1 MFRLA
6 FVSFFFSLWA
16 ILSGVLYAS
25 EIEAF
30 DLGTIVIAPFE
41 GVRTVTDLS
50 SSVSVITNNEL
61 EAGINHSLTDALHI
75 IPGVFVHK
83 TTPFGRADIVIRGQG
98 SRGRRVMVL
107 IDGKPEKM
115 GLYGCTI
122 SHALPV
128 DDVERIEVIRG
139 SSSVLYG
146 SDALGGVVNIITKK
160 VRKKN
165 EGDISIWYGSY
176 DTFGYRLRQGGKSNG
191 MSYYAT
197 FDKVNSRGH
206 LPNSD
211 YWHNH
216 YTLSIAKDVV
226 EDIKLGLGMR
236 YFDGFK
242 REPEPSPS
250 GTWNKYKRGS
260 FNLTA
265 EGNYF
270 DTYQMLRLY
279 HNFGHHRFSDNFH
292 SKDHT
297 NGLMFHLR
305 LEPIE
310 GNNLLTGFEF
320 RELGGKVYSG
330 SGVVSGAYDKKEH
343 AFFIHDEQKILSDR
357 VIINGGLRYNR
368 DSISGDYVIPASGL
382 VVHLTEKV
390 TVRTNFERGFRS
402 PHLNELRFLPV
413 SNPDLGPEKTSS
425 YEAGFNYRFSDT
437 LSFDCAYFMLQADDF
452 IAVRSGKFQNIG
464 SMECKG
470 IEASIECSFNPFL
483 QGRISFTYL
492 DAGDNTQGRPE
503 NEIDMLLRYAKG
515 KYTITLTGQC
525 VDNYFA
531 SDDDNSAIPNFFLA
545 DVKIGYQISKRLNI
559 WTYVGNIFN
568 VEHKVYADL
577 PSGSAGVYTQPGR
590 NVSCGVTYAW

>member
-1 MFRLA
+1 MFRLVL
-6 FVSFFFSLWA
+6 VSLFLFSFGISSSALC
-16 ILSGVLYAS
+16 AS
-25 EIEAF
+25 EIEAL

-41 GVRTVTDLS
+41 GVHAVTDLS
-50 SSVSVITNNEL
+50 SSVSVITNSEL
-61 EAGINHSLTDALHI
+61 EAGMNYSLTDALRV

-83 TTPFGRADIVIRGQG
+83 TTPFGRADIVIRGHG
-98 SRGRRVMVL
+98 NRGRKVMVL

-146 SDALGGVVNIITKK
+146 SDALGGVINIITKK

-165 EGDISIWYGSY
+165 EGDVSTWYGSY
-176 DTFGYRLRQGGKSNG
+176 DTLGYRLRQGGRYSD
-191 MSYYAT
+191 MSYYVT
-197 FDKVNSRGH
+197 FDKIKSRGH

-216 YTLSIAKDVV
+216 YTLSIEKNIV

-242 REPEPSPS
+242 REPEPASS
-250 GTWNKYKRGS
+250 GVWDKYKRGS

-270 DTYQMLRLY
+270 DAYQMLRLY
-279 HNFGHHRFSDNFH
+279 RNFGHHRFSDNFH
-292 SKDHT
+292 SKDYT
-297 NGLMFHLR
+297 NGLMFHFR
-305 LEPIE
+305 FEPLE
-310 GNNLLTGFEF
+310 GNSLLSGFEF

-330 SGVVSGAYDKKEH
+330 SGVIPGAYDKKER
-343 AFFIHDEQKILSDR
+343 AFFIHDEQRILSDR
-357 VIINGGLRYNR
+357 IIIDGGLRYNR
-368 DSISGDYVIPASGL
+368 DSISGDCVMPAAGL
-382 VVHLTEKV
+382 VVHLTDKA

-402 PHLNELRFLPV
+402 PHLNELRFLPI

-425 YEAGFNYRFSDT
+425 YEAGFNYRLSDA
-437 LSFDCAYFMLQADDF
+437 LSFDCVYFMLEADDF
-452 IAVRSGKFQNIG
+452 IAVKSGKFQNID
-464 SMECKG
+464 SMKFKG
-470 IEASIECSFNPFL
+470 VETSLEYSFTPFL
-483 QGRISFTYL
+483 QGRLSFTHL

-515 KYTITLTGQC
+515 KYTVTLTGQC

-531 SDDDNSAIPNFFLA
+531 SDDRNNAIPNFFLA
-545 DVKIGYQISKRLNI
+545 DVKVGYQISEQLNV

-568 VEHKVYADL
+568 VEHKIYADL

-590 NVSCGVTYAW
+590 NVSFGITYEW